1 MTNKQTDFSSFLNRS
16 NIDWKKHADGTELRA
31 SSSFFFGTLSF
42 ELNSTIDANQKS
54 RRTSRAV
61 LKAGKK
67 TVFDKLVATDGAVAK
82 VHTTYGNATEGIRQS
97 FYLVERASDAIFVT
111 GVVDGQKLIPLRL
124 DGGIVVQPCSLD
136 IQLFALS
143 ATKEVR
149 PIQYT
154 FNIGDR
160 AQFAGLERIID
171 AKSTEFRTSAS
182 VIEAHGVTEAEC
194 YKCWKDFYCCIEGGT
209 SEAQCDALLGV
220 CNITCSL
227 GHISGGLLSR

>member
-1 MTNKQTDFSSFLNRS
+1 MTNKQTDFSSFLSRS
-16 NIDWKKHADGTELRA
+16 NIDLKKHADGTELRA

-42 ELNSTIDANQKS
+42 ELNSTIDAHQKS

-67 TVFDKLVATDGAVAK
+67 TVFDKIVSTDGAVAK
-82 VHTTYGNATEGIRQS
+82 VHTTYGDATEGIRQS
-97 FYLVERASDAIFVT
+97 FYLVERATDAIFVT
-111 GVVDGQKLIPLRL
+111 GVVDGHKIIPLRL
-124 DGGIVVQPCSLD
+124 DGIVVQPCSLD

-149 PIQYT
+149 PVEYT

-160 AQFAGLERIID
+160 AQFSGLERIID

-182 VIEAHGVTEAEC
+182 VMEAHGVTEAEC
-194 YKCWKDFYCCIEGGT
+194 YKCWKDFYCCIEGGK
-209 SEAQCDALLGV
+209 SEARCDALLAI
-220 CNITCSL
+220 CNL
-227 GHISGGLLSR
+227 GCTIGHVSGGLLSR